1 MKNGLLIWNVI
12 LTLAA
17 GYLLISHFSGG
28 KSNDPKTGSS
38 VADTLKHNTN
48 FRIAFFE
55 MDSVEANFGMVKQV
69 KSELSAKEQAIN
81 DEMDRMG
88 KEIQQRYAYYQNKQ
102 ASGNL
107 SDEEKETANIEIST
121 MSDKMKSRKSQ
132 LDQEYFEMNT
142 KKQNEIKSKIQEF
155 VNEYNKDRK
164 YSFIVSDDPGL
175 FYYLDSAYNITPD
188 VIKGLNNLY
197 KSSKK

>member
-12 LTLAA
+12 LTLVA
-17 GYLLISHFSGG
+17 GYLLVSHFSSG
-28 KSNDPKTGSS
+28 KSNDTKTSS
-38 VADTLKHNTN
+38 LGTDTLKHDSN

-55 MDSVEANFGMVKQV
+55 MDSVEAKFEMVRQV
-69 KSELSAKEQAIN
+69 KSELSAKEQSIN

-88 KEIQQRYAYYQNKQ
+88 KEIQQKYAYYQNKQ

-107 SDEEKETANIEIST
+107 SDEEKETANIEISS
-121 MSDKMKSRKSQ
+121 MSEKMKSRKSQ

-155 VNEYNKDRK
+155 IKAYNKDRK